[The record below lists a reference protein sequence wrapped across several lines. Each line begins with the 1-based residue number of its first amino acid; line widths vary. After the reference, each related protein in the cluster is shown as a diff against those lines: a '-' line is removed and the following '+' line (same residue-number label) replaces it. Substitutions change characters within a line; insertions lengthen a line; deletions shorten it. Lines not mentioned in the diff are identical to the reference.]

1 MRGAWDVLHD
11 VDNRLKTIFDAL
23 RMAKGPNELGDGT
36 TQGMQ
41 RPTSDED
48 PIFCR
53 YERRGKWKITGRDQS
68 VGDFWISSG
77 TPGARAPDTSEYFK
91 GRCDQWIVALAL
103 DGHKL
108 KSSEGY
114 SSLDS
119 SH

>member
-1 MRGAWDVLHD
+1 
-11 VDNRLKTIFDAL
+11 
-23 RMAKGPNELGDGT
+23 MAKGPNELGGGT

-48 PIFCR
+48 S
-53 YERRGKWKITGRDQS
+53 YERRVKLKITGRDQS
-68 VGDFWISSG
+68 IGDFGISSG
-77 TPGARAPDTSEYFK
+77 TDGARAPDTSEYFK
-91 GRCDQWIVALAL
+91 CRCDQWIVALAL